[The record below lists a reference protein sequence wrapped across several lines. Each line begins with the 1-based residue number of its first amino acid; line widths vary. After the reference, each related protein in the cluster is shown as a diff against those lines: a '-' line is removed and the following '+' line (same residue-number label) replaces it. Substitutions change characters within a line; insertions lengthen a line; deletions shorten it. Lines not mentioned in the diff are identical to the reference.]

1 VIEAETQTAPRP
13 AEQSVCLASV
23 SYHFPNFELQ
33 GIEVELRAG
42 EMLGVLGPNG
52 AGKSTL
58 VGLASGLLMPSRGSV
73 RIQGRDTR
81 TAPRRWIA
89 QQVAV
94 VAAREEVSF
103 GFTVSEVVAMG
114 RAPHLGLLG
123 LESSMDDVHTERAM
137 RQCDVWQL
145 RGRVM
150 SSLSAG
156 EQKRVAI
163 ARALAQ
169 HAPAL
174 ILDEPAA
181 FLDVHHQ
188 IAILDLLIEK
198 VKRDDVA
205 ALVVLHDL
213 NLAAQYC
220 DRLLL
225 LRDGRQVALGSVQDV
240 MTYRQIR
247 EVFDVEVY
255 VGVNELNQSRYFVP
269 VRSPVNLGKG

>member
-1 VIEAETQTAPRP
+1 MRTRPNTQTAPRG

-33 GIEVELRAG
+33 GIEAELRFG

-52 AGKSTL
+52 SGKSTL
-58 VGLASGLLMPSRGSV
+58 VGLASGLLMPSRGTV

-103 GFTVSEVVAMG
+103 GFTVAEVVAMG

-123 LESSMDDVHTERAM
+123 LEHGIDNLHTERAM
-137 RQCDVWQL
+137 RECDVWQL
-145 RGRVM
+145 RHRIM

-169 HAPAL
+169 QAPAL

-188 IAILDLLIEK
+188 IAILDLLSEK
-198 VKRDDVA
+198 VKRDHVA
-205 ALVVLHDL
+205 AMVVLHDL

-225 LRDGRQVALGSVQDV
+225 LRDGRQVALGRVEDV

-247 EVFDVEVY
+247 DVFDVEVY

-269 VRSPVNLGKG
+269 VRSSTKG